1 MRGRRTAAIL
11 AGAVAGSAASVA
23 QSSKDLKLVIAAV
36 AQLTAGQATLSGLY
50 AASNA
55 AKL

>member
-1 MRGRRTAAIL
+1 L
-11 AGAVAGSAASVA
+11 SSAASVA
-23 QSSKDLKLVIAAV
+23 QSSRDLKVVTGAI
-36 AQLTAGQATLSGLY
+36 AQLTAGQATLSSLY

>member
-1 MRGRRTAAIL
+1 
-11 AGAVAGSAASVA
+11 VA

-36 AQLTAGQATLSGLY
+36 GQLTAGQATLSGLY

>member
-1 MRGRRTAAIL
+1 
-11 AGAVAGSAASVA
+11 
-23 QSSKDLKLVIAAV
+23 LKLVISAI
-36 AQLTAGQATLSGLY
+36 AQVTTGQATLSSLY